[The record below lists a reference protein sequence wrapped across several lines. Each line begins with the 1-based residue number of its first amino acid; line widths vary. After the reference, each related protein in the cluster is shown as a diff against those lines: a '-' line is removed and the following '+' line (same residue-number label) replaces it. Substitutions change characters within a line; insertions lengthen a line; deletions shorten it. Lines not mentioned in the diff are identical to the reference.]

1 MHCIARGRVAR
12 LRHNVKQS
20 IVIKMYDISF
30 IKRFET
36 TVKKHW
42 NDAALNDYKHP
53 VSTYGQLAAQ
63 IEADHLLWKAAG
75 IEKGAKIALNAKS
88 CAGWIKTFM
97 GIMTGG
103 YVGVQLFDGY
113 TPADTMSL
121 VNHSDSVLLY
131 TERRLMDKM
140 DFEQMP
146 NLKGA
151 IDVHTGE
158 LLASRAGFDRIY
170 NNRESI
176 MKDAHPGGFN
186 AQDFKGYEDRPADEL
201 CGLNYTSGSTG
212 NPKGVMLTVRNFS
225 ANVFLIP
232 RHFPYR
238 EGQTYLSVLPF
249 AHIFGM
255 MYDAIEPL
263 CLGMHLTI
271 LGMPPIPAYLKP
283 ALAEVKPN
291 VFFAVP
297 LILVKMLDNTIGEF
311 VSSKSGKQK
320 LADHHNNQDYCKA
333 LRTIFMSAFGDNIEL
348 LVTGGAAMAF
358 DLEDLM
364 AQKLEIPFVTG
375 YGMTEACPTIS
386 IGEKGKYKMKS
397 VGEIVPEGIECR
409 IDSSDPEHIPG
420 EVIIKGDCVFTG
432 YYKNPEATAE
442 VLDKDGWFRTGDM
455 GTIDKDNTVFLA
467 GRCKNMLLSA
477 NGQNIFPEE
486 IEVVLNALPYVAE
499 SIIVDRKGHLTAL
512 IVPNVDQ
519 VAASGMD
526 NDALNAVMAGNITKL
541 NQEIPAYS
549 HVDGFE
555 LKFEPFVKTPKG
567 SIRRFMYK

>member
-1 MHCIARGRVAR
+1 
-12 LRHNVKQS
+12 
-20 IVIKMYDISF
+20 MYDISF
-30 IKRFET
+30 IKKFES
-36 TVKKHW
+36 TVRKHW
-42 NDAALNDYKHP
+42 NDSALTDYKH
-53 VSTYGQLAAQ
+53 STATYGQLAAQ
-63 IEADHLLWKAAG
+63 IEADQLLWKAAG
-75 IEKGAKIALNAKS
+75 INKGDKIALNAKS

-113 TPADTMSL
+113 TPTDTMNL

-131 TERRLMDKM
+131 TEKRLMDKM
-140 DFEQMP
+140 DFNQMP
-146 NLKGA
+146 NIMGA

-158 LLASRAGFDRIY
+158 LLASRGNFAEIY
-170 NNRESI
+170 NSRESI
-176 MKDAHPGGFN
+176 MKEAHPDGLK
-186 AQDFKGYEDRPADEL
+186 ADEFKGYEDRPADEL

-225 ANVFLIP
+225 VNVFLIP

-249 AHIFGM
+249 AHIFGLL
-255 MYDAIEPL
+255 YDAIEPL

-271 LGMPPIPAYLKP
+271 LGMPPVPAYLKP
-283 ALAEVKPN
+283 ALADVKPN

-311 VSSKSGKQK
+311 VTSKSGRQK
-320 LADHHNNQDYCKA
+320 LADAKNNQDYCKA
-333 LRTIFMSAFGDNIEL
+333 LNTIFMSAFGENIEL

-364 AQKLEIPFVTG
+364 AQKLQIPFVTG

-397 VGEIVPEGIECR
+397 VGEIVAEGIECR
-409 IDSSDPEHIPG
+409 IDSEDPEHIPG
-420 EVIIKGDCVFTG
+420 EVIIKGDCVFSG

-442 VLDKDGWFRTGDM
+442 VLDKDGWFHTGDM

-467 GRCKNMLLSA
+467 GRCKNMLLSS

-512 IVPNVDQ
+512 IVPNLDEVG
-519 VAASGMD
+519 ASGMD

-549 HVDGFE
+549 HVDAFE

>member
-1 MHCIARGRVAR
+1 
-12 LRHNVKQS
+12 
-20 IVIKMYDISF
+20 MYDVTF
-30 IKRFET
+30 IKKFES
-36 TVKKHW
+36 TVRKHW
-42 NDAALNDYKHP
+42 NDSALTDYKHP
-53 VSTYGQLAAQ
+53 TATYGQLAAQ
-63 IEADHLLWKAAG
+63 IEADQLLWKAAG
-75 IEKGAKIALNAKS
+75 IQKGAKIALNAKS

-140 DFEQMP
+140 DFNQMP
-146 NLKGA
+146 GIMAA

-158 LLASRAGFDRIY
+158 LLASRGNFAQIY
-170 NNRESI
+170 NSRESI
-176 MKDAHPGGFN
+176 MKEAHPGGFN

-283 ALAEVKPN
+283 ALADVKP
-291 VFFAVP
+291 
-297 LILVKMLDNTIGEF
+297 
-311 VSSKSGKQK
+311 
-320 LADHHNNQDYCKA
+320 
-333 LRTIFMSAFGDNIEL
+333 MSAFGDNIEL

-442 VLDKDGWFRTGDM
+442 VLDKEGWFRTGDM

-512 IVPNVDQ
+512 IVPNVDL

>member
-1 MHCIARGRVAR
+1 
-12 LRHNVKQS
+12 
-20 IVIKMYDISF
+20 MYDISF
-30 IKRFET
+30 IKRFEN

-42 NDAALNDYKHP
+42 NDPALNDYRSS
-53 VSTYGQLAAQ
+53 VWTYGQLAAQ
-63 IEADHLLWKAAG
+63 IEADQLMWKAAG
-75 IEKGAKIALNAKS
+75 INKGDKIALNAKS

-97 GIMTGG
+97 AVMTGG

-113 TPADTMSL
+113 TPTDTMSL

-131 TERRLMDKM
+131 TEKRLMDKM

-146 NLKGA
+146 GLIGA

-158 LLASRAGFDRIY
+158 LLASRGNFAQIY
-170 NNRESI
+170 NSRESI
-176 MKDAHPGGFN
+176 MKDSHPGGFM
-186 AQDFKGYEDRPADEL
+186 ADDFKGYEDRPADEL
-201 CGLNYTSGSTG
+201 CALNYTSGSTG

-225 ANVFLIP
+225 VNVFLIP

-271 LGMPPIPAYLKP
+271 LGLPPVPAYLKP
-283 ALAEVKPN
+283 ALAEVRPN

-311 VSSKSGKQK
+311 ISSKSGKQK
-320 LADHHNNQDYCKA
+320 LADYRNNLDYCIA
-333 LRTIFMSAFGDNIEL
+333 LRTIFLSAFGENIEL

-364 AQKLEIPFVTG
+364 AQKLQIPFVTG
-375 YGMTEACPTIS
+375 YGMTEACPTIA

-397 VGEIVPEGIECR
+397 VGEIVSEGIECR
-409 IDSSDPEHIPG
+409 IDSTDPEHIPG

-486 IEVVLNALPYVAE
+486 IEVVLNTLSYVQE

-512 IVPNVDQ
+512 IVPNLDQ
-519 VAASGMD
+519 VGASGMD
-526 NDALNAVMAGNITKL
+526 NDALNAVMAGNIAKL

-555 LKFEPFVKTPKG
+555 LKFEPFIKTPKG

>member
-1 MHCIARGRVAR
+1 
-12 LRHNVKQS
+12 
-20 IVIKMYDISF
+20 MYDVSF
-30 IKRFET
+30 IKKFEQ
-36 TVKKHW
+36 TVRKHW
-42 NDAALNDYKHP
+42 NDAALTDYKH
-53 VSTYGQLAAQ
+53 STATSGQLAAQ
-63 IEADHLLWKAAG
+63 IEQDQLLWKATG
-75 IEKGAKIALNAKS
+75 IKKGDKIALNAKS

-113 TPADTMSL
+113 TPTDTMNL

-131 TERRLMDKM
+131 TERRLFDKF

-158 LLASRAGFDRIY
+158 LLASRGGFAQIY
-170 NNRESI
+170 NNREII
-176 MKDAHPGGFN
+176 MKDSHPDGFK
-186 AQDFKGYEDRPADEL
+186 ADAFKGYEDRPADEM
-201 CGLNYTSGSTG
+201 CGINYTSGSTG
-212 NPKGVMLTVRNFS
+212 NPKGVMLSVRNFS
-225 ANVFLIP
+225 VNVYLIP

-249 AHIFGM
+249 AHIFGLL
-255 MYDAIEPL
+255 YDAIEPL

-271 LGMPPIPAYLKP
+271 LGMPPVPAYLKP
-283 ALAEVKPN
+283 ALAEVQPN

-311 VSSKSGKQK
+311 VSSKSGRQK
-320 LADHHNNQDYCKA
+320 LADHKNNQDYCKA

-364 AQKLEIPFVTG
+364 AQKLQIPFVTG

-397 VGEIVPEGIECR
+397 VGEIVAEGIECR
-409 IDSSDPEHIPG
+409 IDSDDPEHIPG

-432 YYKNPEATAE
+432 YYKNPEATGE
-442 VLDKDGWFRTGDM
+442 VLDKEGWFHTGDM
-455 GTIDKDNTVFLA
+455 GTIDKDTTVFLV

-512 IVPNVDQ
+512 IVPNLDEVG
-519 VAASGMD
+519 ASGMD

-555 LKFEPFVKTPKG
+555 LKYEPFIKTPKG

>member
-1 MHCIARGRVAR
+1 
-12 LRHNVKQS
+12 
-20 IVIKMYDISF
+20 MYDITF
-30 IKRFET
+30 IKKFEN
-36 TVKKHW
+36 TVRKHW
-42 NDAALNDYKHP
+42 NDAALNDYKHAP
-53 VSTYGQLAAQ
+53 ATYGQLAAQ
-63 IEADHLLWKAAG
+63 IEADQLMWKAAG
-75 IEKGAKIALNAKS
+75 IGKGDKIALNAKS
-88 CAGWIKTFM
+88 CAGWARTFM
-97 GIMTGG
+97 AIMTGG

-113 TPADTMSL
+113 TPNDTMSL

-131 TERRLMDKM
+131 TEKRLMDKM
-140 DFEQMP
+140 DFNQMP

-158 LLASRAGFDRIY
+158 LLASRGDFAEIY

-176 MKDAHPGGFN
+176 MKEAHPGGFN

-225 ANVFLIP
+225 VNVYLIP

-249 AHIFGM
+249 AHIFGLL
-255 MYDAIEPL
+255 YDAVEPL
-263 CLGMHLTI
+263 CIGMHLTI

-283 ALAEVKPN
+283 ALNEVKPN

-311 VSSKSGKQK
+311 ISSKSGKQK
-320 LADHHNNQDYCKA
+320 LADYKNNLDYCIA
-333 LRTIFMSAFGDNIEL
+333 LRTIFMSAFGENIEL

-364 AQKLEIPFVTG
+364 AQKLQIPFVTG
-375 YGMTEACPTIS
+375 YGMTEACPTIA

-397 VGEIVPEGIECR
+397 VGEIVAEGIECR

-420 EVIIKGDCVFTG
+420 ELIIKGDCVFTG

-442 VLDKDGWFRTGDM
+442 VMDKDGWFHTGDM
-455 GTIDKDNTVFLA
+455 GTIDKDTTVFLV

-486 IEVVLNALPYVAE
+486 IEVVLNTLSYVQE

-512 IVPNVDQ
+512 IVPNLDQ
-519 VAASGMD
+519 VGASGMD
-526 NDALNAVMAGNITKL
+526 NDALNAVMAGNIAKL

>member
-1 MHCIARGRVAR
+1 
-12 LRHNVKQS
+12 
-20 IVIKMYDISF
+20 MYDVTF
-30 IKRFET
+30 IKKFES
-36 TVKKHW
+36 TVRKHW

-63 IEADHLLWKAAG
+63 IEADQLLWEAAG
-75 IEKGAKIALNAKS
+75 ISKGSKIALNAKS

-158 LLASRAGFDRIY
+158 LLASRGGFDQIY
-170 NNRESI
+170 NNHESI
-176 MKDAHPGGFN
+176 MKDAHPGGFS

-297 LILVKMLDNTIGEF
+297 LLLVKMLDNTIGEF

-320 LADHHNNQDYCKA
+320 LADHRNNQDYCKA

>member
-1 MHCIARGRVAR
+1 
-12 LRHNVKQS
+12 
-20 IVIKMYDISF
+20 MYDVTF
-30 IKRFET
+30 IKKFES
-36 TVKKHW
+36 TVRKHW
-42 NDAALNDYKHP
+42 NDAALNDYKNP
-53 VSTYGQLAAQ
+53 VATYGQLAAQ
-63 IEADHLLWKAAG
+63 IEQDQLLWKAAG
-75 IEKGAKIALNAKS
+75 INKGDKIALNAKS

-97 GIMTGG
+97 AIMTGG

-113 TPADTMSL
+113 TPTDTMNL
-121 VNHSDSVLLY
+121 VNHSDSLLLY
-131 TERRLMDKM
+131 TERRLFDKF

-146 NLKGA
+146 NLIGA

-158 LLASRAGFDRIY
+158 LLASRGNFAQIY
-170 NNRESI
+170 MNREQI
-176 MKDAHPGGFN
+176 MHDAHPAGFQAN
-186 AQDFKGYEDRPADEL
+186 DYKGYQDRPADEM
-201 CGLNYTSGSTG
+201 CGINYTSGSTG
-212 NPKGVMLTVRNFS
+212 NPKGVMLSVRNFS
-225 ANVFLIP
+225 VNVFLIP

-249 AHIFGM
+249 AHIFGLL
-255 MYDAIEPL
+255 YDAIEPL

-271 LGMPPIPAYLKP
+271 LGMPPVPAYLKP

-311 VSSKSGKQK
+311 ISSKSGRQK
-320 LADHHNNQDYCKA
+320 LADHRNNQDYCKA
-333 LRTIFMSAFGDNIEL
+333 LRTIFLSAFGDNIEL

-358 DLEDLM
+358 DLEELM
-364 AQKLEIPFVTG
+364 AQKLQIPFVTG
-375 YGMTEACPTIS
+375 YGMTEACPTIA

-397 VGEIVPEGIECR
+397 VGEIIAEGIECR
-409 IDSSDPEHIPG
+409 IDSDDPEHIPG
-420 EVIIKGDCVFTG
+420 EVIIKGDCVFSG

-442 VLDKDGWFRTGDM
+442 VIDKNGWFHTGDM
-455 GTIDKDNTVFLA
+455 GTKDKDNTVFLA

-512 IVPNVDQ
+512 VVPNLDEVG
-519 VAASGMD
+519 ASGMD

-541 NQEIPAYS
+541 NQDIPSYS

-555 LKFEPFVKTPKG
+555 LKFEPFIKTPKG

>member
-1 MHCIARGRVAR
+1 
-12 LRHNVKQS
+12 
-20 IVIKMYDISF
+20 MYDITF
-30 IKRFET
+30 IKRFEN

-42 NDAALNDYKHP
+42 NDGALDDFHQ
-53 VSTYGQLAAQ
+53 SSWTYGELAAK
-63 IEADHLLWKAAG
+63 IEQDQLMWKAAG
-75 IEKGAKIALNAKS
+75 IEKGSKIAINAKS
-88 CAGWIKTFM
+88 SAGWIKTFM

-113 TPADTMSL
+113 TPTDTMSL

-131 TERRLMDKM
+131 TEKRLIEKM

-146 NLKGA
+146 NLIGA
-151 IDVHTGE
+151 IDVRTGE
-158 LLASRAGFDRIY
+158 LLASRGNFADIY
-170 NNRESI
+170 NSREKL
-176 MKDAHPGGFN
+176 MQQAHPNGF
-186 AQDFKGYEDRPADEL
+186 QMEDFGYEDRDDDEM
-201 CGLNYTSGSTG
+201 CAINYTSGSTG

-225 ANVFLIP
+225 VNVFLIP

-255 MYDAIEPL
+255 MYDAVEPL
-263 CLGMHLTI
+263 CLGMHLHV
-271 LGMPPIPAYLKP
+271 LGLPPVPAYLKP

-311 VSSKSGKQK
+311 VNSKSGRQK
-320 LADHHNNQDYCKA
+320 LADYRNNQDFCKA
-333 LRTIFMSAFGDNIEL
+333 LNTIFMSAFGENIEL

-364 AQKLEIPFVTG
+364 AQKLQIPFVTG

-397 VGEIVPEGIECR
+397 VGEIVTEGIECR
-409 IDSSDPEHIPG
+409 IDSSDSEHIPG

-442 VLDKDGWFRTGDM
+442 VLDSEGWFRTGDM
-455 GTIDKDNTVFLA
+455 GTKDKDNTLFLS
-467 GRCKNMLLSA
+467 GRCKNMLLSS

-486 IEVVLNALPYVAE
+486 IEVVLNAMPYVQE

-512 IVPNVDQ
+512 IVPNLDEVS
-519 VAASGMD
+519 ANGMD
-526 NDALNAVMAGNITKL
+526 NNALEAVMAGTITKL

-549 HVDGFE
+549 HVDAFE
-555 LKFEPFVKTPKG
+555 LRFEPFVKTPKG

>member
-1 MHCIARGRVAR
+1 MLTID
-12 LRHNVKQS
+12 N
-20 IVIKMYDISF
+20 F
-30 IKRFET
+30 IKLFENAT
-36 TVKKHW
+36 RECWDRPALSDFRKSTITYRALAERVYTLDLIWKK
-42 NDAALNDYKHP
+42 
-53 VSTYGQLAAQ
+53 
-63 IEADHLLWKAAG
+63 AG
-75 IEKGAKIALNAKS
+75 LKPGDKIAINTKS
-88 CAGWIKTFM
+88 CALGASVFM
-97 GIMTGG
+97 AAVSKG
-103 YVGVQLFDGY
+103 YVAVHLYNAF
-113 TPADTMSL
+113 TPADTQRL
-121 VNHSDSVLLY
+121 VNHSDSKILY
-131 TERRLMDKM
+131 TEKRAFDEMNFD
-140 DFEQMP
+140 EMP
-146 NLKGA
+146 QVLCV
-151 IDVHTGE
+151 IDAGTGKV
-158 LLASRAGFDRIY
+158 LASRNGVADIYAQADALLSSQFPAG
-170 NNRESI
+170 
-176 MKDAHPGGFN
+176 M
-186 AQDFKGYEDRPADEL
+186 QPADFQVCNPDIDDVCAIL
-201 CGLNYTSGSTG
+201 YTSGSTG

-225 ANVFLIP
+225 ANVYLIP

-283 ALAEVKPN
+283 ALADVKPN

-333 LRTIFMSAFGDNIEL
+333 LRTIFMSGFGENIEL

-358 DLEDLM
+358 ELEDLM

-386 IGEKGKYKMKS
+386 IGHKGSYKMKS

-409 IDSSDPEHIPG
+409 IDSDDPEHIPG

-442 VLDKDGWFRTGDM
+442 VIDADGWFHTGDM
-455 GTIDKDNTVFLA
+455 GTMDKDHTVFLA

>member
-1 MHCIARGRVAR
+1 
-12 LRHNVKQS
+12 
-20 IVIKMYDISF
+20 MYDISF
-30 IKRFET
+30 IKKFEG
-36 TVKKHW
+36 TVRKHW
-42 NDAALNDYKHP
+42 NDAALNDYRSS
-53 VSTYGQLAAQ
+53 VATYGQLAAQ
-63 IEADHLLWKAAG
+63 IEQDQLLWKAAG
-75 IEKGAKIALNAKS
+75 INKGDKIALNAKS
-88 CAGWIKTFM
+88 CAGWAKTFM
-97 GIMTGG
+97 AIMTGG

-113 TPADTMSL
+113 TPNDTMSL

-131 TERRLMDKM
+131 TEKRLMDKM

-146 NLKGA
+146 GLIGA

-158 LLASRAGFDRIY
+158 LLASRGNFADIY
-170 NNRESI
+170 MRREAL
-176 MKDAHPGGFN
+176 MAEAHPTGFKLE
-186 AQDFKGYEDRPADEL
+186 DFGYEDRPADEL

-225 ANVFLIP
+225 VNVYLIP

-249 AHIFGM
+249 AHIFGLL
-255 MYDAIEPL
+255 YDAIEPL

-283 ALAEVKPN
+283 ALNEVKPN

-311 VSSKSGKQK
+311 VTSKSGRQK
-320 LADHHNNQDYCKA
+320 LADAKNNQDYCKA
-333 LRTIFMSAFGDNIEL
+333 LNTIFMSAFGDNIEL

-364 AQKLEIPFVTG
+364 AQKLRIPFVTG
-375 YGMTEACPTIS
+375 YGMTEACPTIA

-397 VGEIVPEGIECR
+397 VGEIVAEGIECR
-409 IDSSDPEHIPG
+409 IDSEDPEHIPG

-442 VLDKDGWFRTGDM
+442 VLGADGWFHTGDM
-455 GTIDKDNTVFLA
+455 GTIDKDTTLFLV
-467 GRCKNMLLSA
+467 GRCKNMLLSS

>member
-1 MHCIARGRVAR
+1 
-12 LRHNVKQS
+12 
-20 IVIKMYDISF
+20 MYDVTF
-30 IKRFET
+30 IKRFENI
-36 TVKKHW
+36 VRKHW
-42 NDAALNDYKHP
+42 NDAALDDYKH
-53 VSTYGQLAAQ
+53 STATYGQLAAQ
-63 IEADHLLWKAAG
+63 IEQDQLLWKAAG
-75 IEKGAKIALNAKS
+75 INKGDKIALNAKS

-97 GIMTGG
+97 AIMTGG

-113 TPADTMSL
+113 TPTDTMSL

-131 TERRLMDKM
+131 TERRLFDKF

-146 NLKGA
+146 NLIGA

-158 LLASRAGFDRIY
+158 LLASRGNFAQIYMNREQIMHDAYPAGFQANDYI
-170 NNRESI
+170 
-176 MKDAHPGGFN
+176 
-186 AQDFKGYEDRPADEL
+186 GYQDRPADEM
-201 CGLNYTSGSTG
+201 CGINYTSGSTG
-212 NPKGVMLTVRNFS
+212 NPKGVMLSVRNFS
-225 ANVFLIP
+225 VNVFLIP

-249 AHIFGM
+249 AHIFGLL
-255 MYDAIEPL
+255 YDAIEPL

-271 LGMPPIPAYLKP
+271 LGMPPVPAYLKP

-311 VSSKSGKQK
+311 VSSKSGRQK
-320 LADHHNNQDYCKA
+320 LADHKNNQDYCKA

-364 AQKLEIPFVTG
+364 AQKLQIPFVTG
-375 YGMTEACPTIS
+375 YGMTEACPTIA

-397 VGEIVPEGIECR
+397 VGEIVAEGIECR
-409 IDSSDPEHIPG
+409 IDSDDPEHIPG

-432 YYKNPEATAE
+432 YYKNQEATDE
-442 VLDKDGWFRTGDM
+442 VLGKDGWFHTGDM
-455 GTIDKDNTVFLA
+455 GTIDKDTTLFLV
-467 GRCKNMLLSA
+467 GRCKNMLLSS

-512 IVPNVDQ
+512 IVPNLDEVG
-519 VAASGMD
+519 ASGMD

-555 LKFEPFVKTPKG
+555 LKYEPFIKTPKG

>member
-1 MHCIARGRVAR
+1 
-12 LRHNVKQS
+12 
-20 IVIKMYDISF
+20 MYDVTF
-30 IKRFET
+30 IKKFES
-36 TVKKHW
+36 TVRKHW

-53 VSTYGQLAAQ
+53 VSTYDQLAAQ
-63 IEADHLLWKAAG
+63 IEADQLLWKAAG
-75 IEKGAKIALNAKS
+75 ISKGSKIALNAKS

-158 LLASRAGFDRIY
+158 LLASRGDFDRIY

-176 MKDAHPGGFN
+176 MKDAHPGGFS

-225 ANVFLIP
+225 ANVYLIP

-283 ALAEVKPN
+283 ALADVKPN

-311 VSSKSGKQK
+311 VTSKSGKQK
-320 LADHHNNQDYCKA
+320 LADNRNNQDYCKA
-333 LRTIFMSAFGDNIEL
+333 LRTIFMSAFGDNIDL

-386 IGEKGKYKMKS
+386 IGHKGKYKMKS
-397 VGEIVPEGIECR
+397 VGEIVSEGIECR

-455 GTIDKDNTVFLA
+455 GTIDNDNTVFLA

-486 IEVVLNALPYVAE
+486 IEVVLNALSYVQE

-512 IVPNVDQ
+512 IVPNLAQ
-519 VAASGMD
+519 VGASGMD
-526 NDALNAVMAGNITKL
+526 NDALNAVMAGNIAKL

>member
-1 MHCIARGRVAR
+1 
-12 LRHNVKQS
+12 
-20 IVIKMYDISF
+20 MYDVTF
-30 IKRFET
+30 IKKFES
-36 TVKKHW
+36 TVRKHW
-42 NDAALNDYKHP
+42 NDAALDDFHH
-53 VSTYGQLAAQ
+53 SSATYGQLAAQ
-63 IEADHLLWKAAG
+63 IEQDQLLWQAAG

-113 TPADTMSL
+113 TPTDTMSL

-140 DFEQMP
+140 DFDQMP
-146 NLKGA
+146 ALLAA

-158 LLASRAGFDRIY
+158 LLASRGTFAAVY
-170 NNRESI
+170 NKREEI
-176 MKDAHPGGFN
+176 MKDAHPAGFGIN
-186 AQDFKGYEDRPADEL
+186 DFKGYADRDADEM
-201 CGLNYTSGSTG
+201 CGINYTSGSTG

-225 ANVFLIP
+225 VNVFLIP

-263 CLGMHLTI
+263 CLGMHLYI
-271 LGMPPIPAYLKP
+271 LGLPPVPSYLKP

-297 LILVKMLDNTIGEF
+297 LILVKMLENTIGEF

-320 LADHHNNQDYCKA
+320 LSDYKNNQDYCNA
-333 LRTIFMSAFGDNIEL
+333 LRTIFMSAFGPNIEL
-348 LVTGGAAMAF
+348 LVTGGAAM
-358 DLEDLM
+358 
-364 AQKLEIPFVTG
+364 
-375 YGMTEACPTIS
+375 MTEACPTIS

-397 VGEIVPEGIECR
+397 VGEIVHEGIECR
-409 IDSSDPEHIPG
+409 IDSDDPEHIPG

-442 VLDKDGWFRTGDM
+442 VIDKDGWFHTGDM
-455 GTIDKDNTVFLA
+455 GTMDKDNTVFLA

-486 IEVVLNALPYVAE
+486 IEVVLNALPYVQE

-512 IVPNVDQ
+512 VVPNLDQ
-519 VAASGMD
+519 VGASGMD
-526 NDALNAVMAGNITKL
+526 NDALNAIMAGNITKL
-541 NQEIPAYS
+541 NQDIPAYS

>member
-1 MHCIARGRVAR
+1 
-12 LRHNVKQS
+12 
-20 IVIKMYDISF
+20 MYDVTF
-30 IKRFET
+30 IKKFES
-36 TVKKHW
+36 TVRKHW
-42 NDAALNDYKHP
+42 NDAALTDYKHATA
-53 VSTYGQLAAQ
+53 TYGQLAAQ
-63 IEADHLLWKAAG
+63 IEQDQLMWQAAG
-75 IEKGAKIALNAKS
+75 IKKGDKIALNAKS

-113 TPADTMSL
+113 TPTDTMSL

-140 DFEQMP
+140 DFDQMP
-146 NLKGA
+146 ALLAA

-158 LLASRAGFDRIY
+158 LLASRGTFAAVY
-170 NNRESI
+170 NKLEQL
-176 MKDAHPGGFN
+176 MADAHPNGLSLE
-186 AQDFKGYEDRPADEL
+186 DFKGYADRDADEM
-201 CGLNYTSGSTG
+201 CGINYTSGSTG

-225 ANVFLIP
+225 VNVFLIP

-249 AHIFGM
+249 AHIFGLL
-255 MYDAIEPL
+255 YDAIEPL

-271 LGMPPIPAYLKP
+271 LGMPPVPAYLKP

-297 LILVKMLDNTIGEF
+297 LILVKMLENTIGEF

-320 LADHHNNQDYCKA
+320 LGDYKNNQDYCNA
-333 LRTIFMSAFGDNIEL
+333 LRTIFMSAFGQNIEL

-364 AQKLEIPFVTG
+364 AQKLQIPFVTG

-397 VGEIVPEGIECR
+397 VGEIVSEGIECR
-409 IDSSDPEHIPG
+409 IDSDDPEHIPG

-442 VLDKDGWFRTGDM
+442 VIDKDGWFHTGDM
-455 GTIDKDNTVFLA
+455 GTKDQDNTVFLA

-486 IEVVLNALPYVAE
+486 IEVVLNALPYVQE

-512 IVPNVDQ
+512 VVPNLDQ
-519 VAASGMD
+519 VGASGMD
-526 NDALNAVMAGNITKL
+526 NDALNAIMAGNITKL
-541 NQEIPAYS
+541 NQDIPAYS

>member
-1 MHCIARGRVAR
+1 
-12 LRHNVKQS
+12 
-20 IVIKMYDISF
+20 MYDVTF
-30 IKRFET
+30 IKKFES
-36 TVKKHW
+36 TVRKHW
-42 NDAALNDYKHP
+42 NDSALTDYKHP
-53 VSTYGQLAAQ
+53 TATYGQLAAQ
-63 IEADHLLWKAAG
+63 IEADQLLWKAAG
-75 IEKGAKIALNAKS
+75 ISKGSKIALNAKS

-158 LLASRAGFDRIY
+158 LLASRGDFDRIY

-225 ANVFLIP
+225 ANVYLIP

-283 ALAEVKPN
+283 ALADVKPN

-320 LADHHNNQDYCKA
+320 LADHRNNQDYCKA
-333 LRTIFMSAFGDNIEL
+333 LRTIFMSAIGDNIEL

-442 VLDKDGWFRTGDM
+442 VLDKEGWFRTGDM

-526 NDALNAVMAGNITKL
+526 NDVLNAVMAGHVTKL

-555 LKFEPFVKTPKG
+555 LKFEPFGEDSQRKHPPFHVQVKSKQ
-567 SIRRFMYK
+567 

>member
-1 MHCIARGRVAR
+1 
-12 LRHNVKQS
+12 
-20 IVIKMYDISF
+20 MYDISF
-30 IKRFET
+30 IKRFES

-42 NDAALNDYKHP
+42 NDPALNDYRSS
-53 VSTYGQLAAQ
+53 VWTYGQLAAQ
-63 IEADHLLWKAAG
+63 IEQDHLFWKAAG
-75 IEKGAKIALNAKS
+75 LGKGDKIALNAKS
-88 CAGWIKTFM
+88 CAGWAKTFM
-97 GIMTGG
+97 AIMTGG

-113 TPADTMSL
+113 TPSDTMSL

-131 TERRLMDKM
+131 TEKRLMDKM

-158 LLASRAGFDRIY
+158 ILASRGNFADLYMR
-170 NNRESI
+170 RDEL
-176 MKDAHPGGFN
+176 MKQAHPEGFGIEG
-186 AQDFKGYEDRPADEL
+186 FGYEDRPADEL

-225 ANVFLIP
+225 VNVYLIP

-249 AHIFGM
+249 AHIFGLL
-255 MYDAIEPL
+255 YDAVEPL
-263 CLGMHLTI
+263 CLGMHLTV

-283 ALAEVKPN
+283 ALNEVKPN

-311 VSSKSGKQK
+311 VTSKSGKQK
-320 LADHHNNQDYCKA
+320 LADAKNNQDYCRA
-333 LRTIFMSAFGDNIEL
+333 LNTIFMSAFGDNIEL

-364 AQKLEIPFVTG
+364 AQKLRIPFVTG

-397 VGEIVPEGIECR
+397 VGEIVSEGIECR
-409 IDSSDPEHIPG
+409 IDSDDPERIPG

-455 GTIDKDNTVFLA
+455 GVKDKDNTLFLS
-467 GRCKNMLLSA
+467 GRCKNMLLSS

-519 VAASGMD
+519 VTQSGMD
-526 NDALNAVMAGNITKL
+526 NDALNGVMAGNITKL
-541 NQEIPAYS
+541 NEQIPAYS

-555 LKFEPFVKTPKG
+555 LRFEPFIKTPKG

>member
-1 MHCIARGRVAR
+1 
-12 LRHNVKQS
+12 
-20 IVIKMYDISF
+20 MYDVTF
-30 IKRFET
+30 IKKFES
-36 TVKKHW
+36 TVRKHW
-42 NDAALNDYKHP
+42 NDSALTDYKHP
-53 VSTYGQLAAQ
+53 TATYGQLAAQ
-63 IEADHLLWKAAG
+63 IEADQLLWKAAG
-75 IEKGAKIALNAKS
+75 IQKGAKIALNAKS

-113 TPADTMSL
+113 TPTDTMSL

-146 NLKGA
+146 GLKGA

-158 LLASRAGFDRIY
+158 LLASRGDFAQKY

-397 VGEIVPEGIECR
+397 VGEIVSEGIECR

-486 IEVVLNALPYVAE
+486 IEVVLNTLSYVQE

-512 IVPNVDQ
+512 IVPNLDQ
-519 VAASGMD
+519 VGASGMD
-526 NDALNAVMAGNITKL
+526 NDALNAVMAGNIAKL

>member
-1 MHCIARGRVAR
+1 
-12 LRHNVKQS
+12 
-20 IVIKMYDISF
+20 MYDISF
-30 IKRFET
+30 IKKFEG
-36 TVKKHW
+36 TVRKHW
-42 NDAALNDYKHP
+42 NDAALNDYRSS
-53 VSTYGQLAAQ
+53 VATYGQLAAQ
-63 IEADHLLWKAAG
+63 IEQDQLLWRAAG
-75 IEKGAKIALNAKS
+75 IKKGDKIALNAKS

-113 TPADTMSL
+113 TPTDTMSL

-131 TERRLMDKM
+131 TEKRLMDKM
-140 DFEQMP
+140 DFNQMP
-146 NLKGA
+146 GIMAA

-158 LLASRAGFDRIY
+158 LLASRGNFADIYMRREALMNEAHPAGFRLEDFGYDDR
-170 NNRESI
+170 
-176 MKDAHPGGFN
+176 D
-186 AQDFKGYEDRPADEL
+186 ADEV

-212 NPKGVMLTVRNFS
+212 NAKGVMLTVRNFS
-225 ANVFLIP
+225 VNVYLIP

-283 ALAEVKPN
+283 ALNEVKPN

-320 LADHHNNQDYCKA
+320 LADHRNNQDYCKA
-333 LRTIFMSAFGDNIEL
+333 LRTIFMSGFGDNIEL

-364 AQKLEIPFVTG
+364 AQKLQIPFVTG

-397 VGEIVPEGIECR
+397 VGEIVSEGIECR
-409 IDSSDPEHIPG
+409 IDSDDPEHIPG

-432 YYKNPEATAE
+432 YYKNPEATAD
-442 VLDKDGWFRTGDM
+442 VIDKDGWFHTGDM

-512 IVPNVDQ
+512 IVPNVDE

-555 LKFEPFVKTPKG
+555 LKFEPFIKTPKG

>member
-1 MHCIARGRVAR
+1 
-12 LRHNVKQS
+12 
-20 IVIKMYDISF
+20 MYDVTF
-30 IKRFET
+30 IKKFES
-36 TVKKHW
+36 TVRKHW
-42 NDAALNDYKHP
+42 NNAALNDYKNP
-53 VSTYGQLAAQ
+53 VATYGQLAAQ
-63 IEADHLLWKAAG
+63 IEQDQLLWKAAG
-75 IEKGAKIALNAKS
+75 INKGDKIALNAKS

-97 GIMTGG
+97 AIMTGG

-113 TPADTMSL
+113 TPTDTMSL

-131 TERRLMDKM
+131 TERRLFDKF

-146 NLKGA
+146 NLIGA

-158 LLASRAGFDRIY
+158 LLASRGNFAQIY
-170 NNRESI
+170 MNREQI
-176 MKDAHPGGFN
+176 MHDAHPAGFQAN
-186 AQDFKGYEDRPADEL
+186 DYKGYQDRPADEM
-201 CGLNYTSGSTG
+201 CGINYTSGSTG
-212 NPKGVMLTVRNFS
+212 NPKGVMLSVRNFS
-225 ANVFLIP
+225 VNVFLIP

-249 AHIFGM
+249 AHIFGLL
-255 MYDAIEPL
+255 YDAIEPL

-271 LGMPPIPAYLKP
+271 LGMPPVPAYLKP

-311 VSSKSGKQK
+311 ISSKSGRQK
-320 LADHHNNQDYCKA
+320 LADHRNNQDYCKA
-333 LRTIFMSAFGDNIEL
+333 LRTIFLSAFGDNIEL

-358 DLEDLM
+358 DLEELM
-364 AQKLEIPFVTG
+364 AQKLQIPFVTG
-375 YGMTEACPTIS
+375 YGMTEACPTIA

-397 VGEIVPEGIECR
+397 VGEIVAEGIECR
-409 IDSSDPEHIPG
+409 IDSDDPEHIPG
-420 EVIIKGDCVFTG
+420 EVIIKGDCVFSG

-442 VLDKDGWFRTGDM
+442 VIDKDGWFHTGDM
-455 GTIDKDNTVFLA
+455 GTKDKDNTVFLA

-512 IVPNVDQ
+512 VVPNLDEVG
-519 VAASGMD
+519 ASGMD

-541 NQEIPAYS
+541 NQDIPSYS

-555 LKFEPFVKTPKG
+555 LKFEPFIKTPKG

>member
-1 MHCIARGRVAR
+1 
-12 LRHNVKQS
+12 
-20 IVIKMYDISF
+20 
-30 IKRFET
+30 
-36 TVKKHW
+36 
-42 NDAALNDYKHP
+42 
-53 VSTYGQLAAQ
+53 
-63 IEADHLLWKAAG
+63 
-75 IEKGAKIALNAKS
+75 
-88 CAGWIKTFM
+88 
-97 GIMTGG
+97 
-103 YVGVQLFDGY
+103 
-113 TPADTMSL
+113 
-121 VNHSDSVLLY
+121 
-131 TERRLMDKM
+131 
-140 DFEQMP
+140 
-146 NLKGA
+146 
-151 IDVHTGE
+151 
-158 LLASRAGFDRIY
+158 
-170 NNRESI
+170 
-176 MKDAHPGGFN
+176 
-186 AQDFKGYEDRPADEL
+186 
-201 CGLNYTSGSTG
+201 
-212 NPKGVMLTVRNFS
+212 MLTVRNFS
-225 ANVFLIP
+225 VNVYLIP

-249 AHIFGM
+249 AHIFGLL
-255 MYDAIEPL
+255 YDAVEPL
-263 CLGMHLTI
+263 CIGMHLTV

-283 ALAEVKPN
+283 ALNEVKPN

-320 LADHHNNQDYCKA
+320 LADYKNNLDYCIA
-333 LRTIFMSAFGDNIEL
+333 LRTIFMSAFGENIEL

-364 AQKLEIPFVTG
+364 AQKLQIPFVTG

-397 VGEIVPEGIECR
+397 VGEIVSEGIECR
-409 IDSSDPEHIPG
+409 IESSDPEHIPG
-420 EVIIKGDCVFTG
+420 ELIIRGDCVFTG

-455 GTIDKDNTVFLA
+455 GTIDKDTTVFLA

-486 IEVVLNALPYVAE
+486 IEVVLNTLSYVQE

-512 IVPNVDQ
+512 IVPNLDQ
-519 VAASGMD
+519 VGASGMD
-526 NDALNAVMAGNITKL
+526 NDALNAVMAGNIAKL

>member
-1 MHCIARGRVAR
+1 
-12 LRHNVKQS
+12 
-20 IVIKMYDISF
+20 MYDISF

-36 TVKKHW
+36 TVRKHW
-42 NDAALNDYKHP
+42 NDAALDDFHH
-53 VSTYGQLAAQ
+53 SSATYGQLAAQ
-63 IEADHLLWKAAG
+63 IEADQLLWKAAG

-97 GIMTGG
+97 GVMTGG

-113 TPADTMSL
+113 TPTDTMSL

-131 TERRLMDKM
+131 TEKRLMDKM
-140 DFEQMP
+140 DFDQMP
-146 NLKGA
+146 NLIGA

-158 LLASRAGFDRIY
+158 LLASRGTFAAVY
-170 NNRESI
+170 NKREQI
-176 MKDAHPGGFN
+176 MQDAHPAGFKIE
-186 AQDFKGYEDRPADEL
+186 DFGYD
-201 CGLNYTSGSTG
+201 
-212 NPKGVMLTVRNFS
+212 VTVRNFS
-225 ANVFLIP
+225 VNVYLIP

-238 EGQTYLSVLPF
+238 EGETYLSVLPF

-255 MYDAIEPL
+255 MYDAVEPL
-263 CLGMHLTI
+263 CLGMHLHV
-271 LGMPPIPAYLKP
+271 LGLPPVPSYLKP

-297 LILVKMLDNTIGEF
+297 LILVKMLENTIGEF
-311 VSSKSGKQK
+311 VSSKSGRQK
-320 LADHHNNQDYCKA
+320 LADHKNNQDYCKA
-333 LRTIFMSAFGDNIEL
+333 LRTIFMSGFGENIEL

-358 DLEDLM
+358 ELEDLM
-364 AQKLEIPFVTG
+364 AQKLEIPFV
-375 YGMTEACPTIS
+375 
-386 IGEKGKYKMKS
+386 KGKYKMKS

-409 IDSSDPEHIPG
+409 IDSDDPEHIPG

-442 VLDKDGWFRTGDM
+442 VIDADGWFHTGDM
-455 GTIDKDNTVFLA
+455 GTMDKDYTVFLA

-486 IEVVLNALPYVAE
+486 IEVVLNALPYVQE

-512 IVPNVDQ
+512 IVPNVDE

>member
-1 MHCIARGRVAR
+1 
-12 LRHNVKQS
+12 
-20 IVIKMYDISF
+20 MYDISF
-30 IKRFET
+30 IKRFEN

-42 NDAALNDYKHP
+42 NDPALNDYRSS
-53 VSTYGQLAAQ
+53 VWTYGQLAAQ
-63 IEADHLLWKAAG
+63 IEQDHLFWKAAG
-75 IEKGAKIALNAKS
+75 LGKGDKIALNAKS
-88 CAGWIKTFM
+88 CAGWAKTFM
-97 GIMTGG
+97 AIMTGG

-113 TPADTMSL
+113 TPSDTMSL

-131 TERRLMDKM
+131 TEKRLMDKM

-158 LLASRAGFDRIY
+158 ILASRGNFADLYMR
-170 NNRESI
+170 RDEL
-176 MKDAHPGGFN
+176 MKQAHPEGFGIEG
-186 AQDFKGYEDRPADEL
+186 FGYEDRPADEL

-225 ANVFLIP
+225 VNVYLIP

-249 AHIFGM
+249 AHIFGLL
-255 MYDAIEPL
+255 YDAVEPL
-263 CLGMHLTI
+263 CLGMHLTV

-283 ALAEVKPN
+283 ALNEVKPN

-311 VSSKSGKQK
+311 VTSKSGKQK
-320 LADHHNNQDYCKA
+320 LADAKNNQDYCRA
-333 LRTIFMSAFGDNIEL
+333 LNTIFMSAFGDNIEL

-364 AQKLEIPFVTG
+364 AQKLRIPFVTG

-397 VGEIVPEGIECR
+397 VGEIVQEGIECR
-409 IDSSDPEHIPG
+409 IDSDDPERIPG

-455 GTIDKDNTVFLA
+455 GVKDKDNTLFLS
-467 GRCKNMLLSA
+467 GRCKNMLLSS

-519 VAASGMD
+519 VTQSGMD
-526 NDALNAVMAGNITKL
+526 NDALNGVMAGNITKL
-541 NQEIPAYS
+541 NEQIPAYS

-555 LKFEPFVKTPKG
+555 LRFEPFIKTPKG

>member
-1 MHCIARGRVAR
+1 
-12 LRHNVKQS
+12 
-20 IVIKMYDISF
+20 MYDVTF
-30 IKRFET
+30 IKKFES
-36 TVKKHW
+36 TVRKHW
-42 NDAALNDYKHP
+42 NDAALNDYKHTP
-53 VSTYGQLAAQ
+53 ATYGQLAAQ
-63 IEADHLLWKAAG
+63 IEADQLLWKAAG
-75 IEKGAKIALNAKS
+75 IKKGDKIALNAKS

-97 GIMTGG
+97 AIMTGG

-113 TPADTMSL
+113 TPTDTMSL

-131 TERRLMDKM
+131 TEKRLMDKM

-146 NLKGA
+146 GLIGA

-158 LLASRAGFDRIY
+158 LLASRGNFAQIY
-170 NNRESI
+170 NTRESI
-176 MKDAHPGGFN
+176 MKDSHPGGFM
-186 AQDFKGYEDRPADEL
+186 ADAFKGYEDRPADEL
-201 CGLNYTSGSTG
+201 CALNYTSGSTG

-225 ANVFLIP
+225 VNVFLIP

-271 LGMPPIPAYLKP
+271 LGLPPVPAYLKP

-311 VSSKSGKQK
+311 ISSKSGKQK
-320 LADHHNNQDYCKA
+320 LADYKNNQDYCTA
-333 LRTIFMSAFGDNIEL
+333 LRTIFMSAFGENIEL

-364 AQKLEIPFVTG
+364 AQKLQIPFVTG
-375 YGMTEACPTIS
+375 YGMTEACPTIA

-397 VGEIVPEGIECR
+397 VGEIVAEGIECR

-455 GTIDKDNTVFLA
+455 GTIDKDTTVFLA

-486 IEVVLNALPYVAE
+486 IEVVLNALSYVQE

-512 IVPNVDQ
+512 IVPNLDLVG
-519 VAASGMD
+519 ASGMD
-526 NDALNAVMAGNITKL
+526 NDALTAVMAGNIAKL

>member
-1 MHCIARGRVAR
+1 
-12 LRHNVKQS
+12 
-20 IVIKMYDISF
+20 MYDVTF
-30 IKRFET
+30 IKKFES
-36 TVKKHW
+36 TVRKHW

-63 IEADHLLWKAAG
+63 IEADHLMWKAAG
-75 IEKGAKIALNAKS
+75 INKADKIALNAKS
-88 CAGWIKTFM
+88 CAGWAKTFM
-97 GIMTGG
+97 AIMTGG

-113 TPADTMSL
+113 TPSDTMSL

-131 TERRLMDKM
+131 TEKRLMDKM
-140 DFEQMP
+140 DFEKMP

-158 LLASRAGFDRIY
+158 LLASRGNFAEIY

-212 NPKGVMLTVRNFS
+212 TPKGVMLTIRNFS
-225 ANVFLIP
+225 VNVYLIP
-232 RHFPYR
+232 RHFPSR

-249 AHIFGM
+249 AHIFGLL
-255 MYDAIEPL
+255 YDVVEPL
-263 CLGMHLTI
+263 CIGMHLTI

-283 ALAEVKPN
+283 ALADVKPN

-311 VSSKSGKQK
+311 VTSKSGKQK
-320 LADHHNNQDYCKA
+320 LADYRNNLDYCIA
-333 LRTIFMSAFGDNIEL
+333 LRTIFMSAFGENIEL

-364 AQKLEIPFVTG
+364 AQKLQIPFVTG
-375 YGMTEACPTIS
+375 YGMTEACPTIA

-397 VGEIVPEGIECR
+397 VGEIVAEGIECR

-420 EVIIKGDCVFTG
+420 ELIIRGDCVFTG

-442 VLDKDGWFRTGDM
+442 VLDKDGWVRTGDM
-455 GTIDKDNTVFLA
+455 GTIDKDTTVFLA

-486 IEVVLNALPYVAE
+486 IEVVLNTLSYVQE

-512 IVPNVDQ
+512 IVPNLDQ
-519 VAASGMD
+519 VGASGMD
-526 NDALNAVMAGNITKL
+526 NDALNAVMAGNIAKL

>member
-1 MHCIARGRVAR
+1 
-12 LRHNVKQS
+12 
-20 IVIKMYDISF
+20 MYDISF
-30 IKRFET
+30 IKKFEG
-36 TVKKHW
+36 TVRKHW
-42 NDAALNDYKHP
+42 NDAALNDYRSS

-63 IEADHLLWKAAG
+63 IEQEQLLWKAAG
-75 IEKGAKIALNAKS
+75 INKGDKIALNAKS
-88 CAGWIKTFM
+88 CAGWARTFM
-97 GIMTGG
+97 AIMTGG

-113 TPADTMSL
+113 TPNDTMSL

-131 TERRLMDKM
+131 TEKRLMDKM

-146 NLKGA
+146 GLIGA

-158 LLASRAGFDRIY
+158 LLASRGNFADLYMRREALMREAHPAGFQ
-170 NNRESI
+170 
-176 MKDAHPGGFN
+176 P
-186 AQDFKGYEDRPADEL
+186 QDFGYDDRPADEL

-225 ANVFLIP
+225 VNVFLIP
-232 RHFPYR
+232 RHFPYH
-238 EGQTYLSVLPF
+238 EGDNYLSVLPF
-249 AHIFGM
+249 AHIFGLL
-255 MYDAIEPL
+255 YDVVEPL
-263 CLGMHLTI
+263 CIGMHLTV

-283 ALAEVKPN
+283 ALNEVQPS

-311 VSSKSGKQK
+311 VTSKSGRQK
-320 LADHHNNQDYCKA
+320 LADYKNNQDYCKA
-333 LRTIFMSAFGDNIEL
+333 LRTIFMSAFGENIDL

-364 AQKLEIPFVTG
+364 AQKLQIPFVTG
-375 YGMTEACPTIS
+375 YGMTECCPTIA

-397 VGEIVPEGIECR
+397 VGEIVAEGIECR
-409 IDSSDPEHIPG
+409 IDSDDPEHIPG
-420 EVIIKGDCVFTG
+420 EVIVKGDCVFTG

-455 GTIDKDNTVFLA
+455 GTIDKDTTLFLV
-467 GRCKNMLLSA
+467 GRCKNMLLSS

-486 IEVVLNALPYVAE
+486 IEVVLNTLPYVQE

-512 IVPNVDQ
+512 IVPNVDE

-526 NDALNAVMAGNITKL
+526 NDALNALMAGNITKL

>member
-1 MHCIARGRVAR
+1 
-12 LRHNVKQS
+12 
-20 IVIKMYDISF
+20 MYDVTF
-30 IKRFET
+30 IKKFES
-36 TVKKHW
+36 TVRKHW
-42 NDAALNDYKHP
+42 NDAALDDFHH
-53 VSTYGQLAAQ
+53 SSATYGQLAAQ
-63 IEADHLLWKAAG
+63 IEQDQLLWQAAG

-113 TPADTMSL
+113 TPTDTMSL

-140 DFEQMP
+140 DFDQMP
-146 NLKGA
+146 ALLAA

-158 LLASRAGFDRIY
+158 LLASRGTFAAVY
-170 NNRESI
+170 NKREQL
-176 MKDAHPGGFN
+176 MADAHPAGFGIN
-186 AQDFKGYEDRPADEL
+186 DFKGYADRDADEL
-201 CGLNYTSGSTG
+201 CALNYTSGSTG

-225 ANVFLIP
+225 VNVYLIP

-263 CLGMHLTI
+263 CLGMHLHV
-271 LGMPPIPAYLKP
+271 LGLPPVPSYLKP

-297 LILVKMLDNTIGEF
+297 LILVKMLENTIGEF
-311 VSSKSGKQK
+311 VSSKSGRQK
-320 LADHHNNQDYCKA
+320 LADHKNNQDYCKA
-333 LRTIFMSAFGDNIEL
+333 LRTIFMSGFGENIEL

-358 DLEDLM
+358 ELEDLM

-386 IGEKGKYKMKS
+386 IGHKGSYKMKS

-409 IDSSDPEHIPG
+409 IDSDDPEHIPG

-442 VLDKDGWFRTGDM
+442 VIDKDGWFHTGDM
-455 GTIDKDNTVFLA
+455 GTMDKDHTVFLA

-486 IEVVLNALPYVAE
+486 IEVVLNALPYVQE

-512 IVPNVDQ
+512 IVPNVDE

-526 NDALNAVMAGNITKL
+526 NDALNAVMAGNITTL

>member
-1 MHCIARGRVAR
+1 
-12 LRHNVKQS
+12 
-20 IVIKMYDISF
+20 MYDVTF
-30 IKRFET
+30 IKKFES
-36 TVKKHW
+36 TVRKHW
-42 NDAALNDYKHP
+42 NDAALNDYKNP
-53 VSTYGQLAAQ
+53 VATYGQLAAQ
-63 IEADHLLWKAAG
+63 IEQDQLLWKAAG
-75 IEKGAKIALNAKS
+75 INKGDKIALNAKS

-97 GIMTGG
+97 AIMTGG

-113 TPADTMSL
+113 TPTDTMNL

-131 TERRLMDKM
+131 TERRLFDKF

-146 NLKGA
+146 NLIGA

-158 LLASRAGFDRIY
+158 LLASRGNFAQIY
-170 NNRESI
+170 MNREQI
-176 MKDAHPGGFN
+176 MHDAHPAGFQAN
-186 AQDFKGYEDRPADEL
+186 DYKGYQDRPADEM
-201 CGLNYTSGSTG
+201 CGINYTSGSTG
-212 NPKGVMLTVRNFS
+212 NPKGVMLSVRNFS
-225 ANVFLIP
+225 VNVFLIP

-249 AHIFGM
+249 AHIFGLL
-255 MYDAIEPL
+255 YDAIEPL

-271 LGMPPIPAYLKP
+271 LGMPPVPAYLKP

-311 VSSKSGKQK
+311 ISSKSGRQK
-320 LADHHNNQDYCKA
+320 LADHRNNQDYCKA
-333 LRTIFMSAFGDNIEL
+333 LRTIFLSAFGDNIEL

-364 AQKLEIPFVTG
+364 AQKLQIPFVTG
-375 YGMTEACPTIS
+375 YGMTEACPTIA

-397 VGEIVPEGIECR
+397 VGEIVAEGIECR
-409 IDSSDPEHIPG
+409 IDSDDPEHIPG
-420 EVIIKGDCVFTG
+420 EVIIKGDCVFSG

-442 VLDKDGWFRTGDM
+442 VIDKDGWFHTGDM
-455 GTIDKDNTVFLA
+455 GTKDKDNTVFLA

>member
-1 MHCIARGRVAR
+1 
-12 LRHNVKQS
+12 
-20 IVIKMYDISF
+20 MYDITF
-30 IKRFET
+30 IKKFEA
-36 TVKKHW
+36 TVRKHW
-42 NDAALNDYKHP
+42 NDSALDDYKH
-53 VSTYGQLAAQ
+53 SSATYGQLAAQ
-63 IEADHLLWKAAG
+63 IEQDQLLWKAAG
-75 IEKGAKIALNAKS
+75 INKGDKIALNAKS
-88 CAGWIKTFM
+88 CAGWARTFM

-113 TPADTMSL
+113 TPNDTMSL

-131 TERRLMDKM
+131 TEKRLMDKM

-158 LLASRAGFDRIY
+158 LLASRGNFEELYMRRETLMREAHPAGFKP
-170 NNRESI
+170 E
-176 MKDAHPGGFN
+176 
-186 AQDFKGYEDRPADEL
+186 DFGYGDRPADEL

-225 ANVFLIP
+225 VNVFLIP

-238 EGQTYLSVLPF
+238 EGQNYLSVLPF
-249 AHIFGM
+249 AHIFGLL
-255 MYDAIEPL
+255 YDVVEPL
-263 CLGMHLTI
+263 CIGMHLTV

-283 ALAEVKPN
+283 ALNEVKPN

-311 VSSKSGKQK
+311 VTSKSGRQK
-320 LADHHNNQDYCKA
+320 LADHKNNQDYCKA
-333 LRTIFMSAFGDNIEL
+333 LNTIFMSAFGENIEL

-364 AQKLEIPFVTG
+364 AQKLQIPFVAG
-375 YGMTEACPTIS
+375 YGMTEACPTIA

-397 VGEIVPEGIECR
+397 VGEIVAEGIECR
-409 IDSSDPEHIPG
+409 IESDDPEHIPG
-420 EVIIKGDCVFTG
+420 ELIIRGDCVFTG

-455 GTIDKDNTVFLA
+455 GTMDKDTTVFLA
-467 GRCKNMLLSA
+467 GRCKNMLLSS

-499 SIIVDRKGHLTAL
+499 SLIVDRKGHLTAL

-541 NQEIPAYS
+541 NQKIPAYS

>member
-1 MHCIARGRVAR
+1 
-12 LRHNVKQS
+12 
-20 IVIKMYDISF
+20 MYDVTF
-30 IKRFET
+30 IKKFES
-36 TVKKHW
+36 TVRKHW

-63 IEADHLLWKAAG
+63 IEADQLLWKAAG
-75 IEKGAKIALNAKS
+75 IQKGAKIALNAKS

-146 NLKGA
+146 ALKGA

-158 LLASRAGFDRIY
+158 LLASRGGFDQIY

-283 ALAEVKPN
+283 ALADVKPN

-311 VSSKSGKQK
+311 VTSKSGKQK
-320 LADHHNNQDYCKA
+320 LADHRNNQDYCKA

-397 VGEIVPEGIECR
+397 VGEIVSEGIECR

-486 IEVVLNALPYVAE
+486 IEVVLNALPYVTE

>member
-1 MHCIARGRVAR
+1 
-12 LRHNVKQS
+12 
-20 IVIKMYDISF
+20 MYDVTF
-30 IKRFET
+30 IKKFES
-36 TVKKHW
+36 TVRKHW
-42 NDAALNDYKHP
+42 NDAALDDFRH
-53 VSTYGQLAAQ
+53 SSATYGQLAAQ
-63 IEADHLLWKAAG
+63 IEQDQILWQAAG

-113 TPADTMSL
+113 TPTDTMSL

-140 DFEQMP
+140 DFDQMP
-146 NLKGA
+146 ALLAA

-158 LLASRAGFDRIY
+158 LLASRGTFAAVY
-170 NNRESI
+170 NKREQL
-176 MKDAHPGGFN
+176 MADAHPNGLSLEDFN
-186 AQDFKGYEDRPADEL
+186 GYDDRDADEL
-201 CGLNYTSGSTG
+201 CALNYTSGSTG

-225 ANVFLIP
+225 VNVFLIP

-263 CLGMHLTI
+263 CLGMHLYI
-271 LGMPPIPAYLKP
+271 LGLPPVPSYLKP

-297 LILVKMLDNTIGEF
+297 LILVKMLENTIGEF

-320 LADHHNNQDYCKA
+320 LSDYKNNQDYCNA
-333 LRTIFMSAFGDNIEL
+333 LRTIFMSAFGPNIEL

-364 AQKLEIPFVTG
+364 AQKLQIPFVTG

-397 VGEIVPEGIECR
+397 VGEIVTEGIECR
-409 IDSSDPEHIPG
+409 IDSDDPEHIPG

-442 VLDKDGWFRTGDM
+442 VIDKDGWFHTGDM
-455 GTIDKDNTVFLA
+455 STMDKDNTVFLA

-486 IEVVLNALPYVAE
+486 IEVVLNALPYVQE

-512 IVPNVDQ
+512 VVPNLDQ
-519 VAASGMD
+519 VGASGMD
-526 NDALNAVMAGNITKL
+526 NDALNAIMAGNITKL
-541 NQEIPAYS
+541 NQDIPAYS

>member
-1 MHCIARGRVAR
+1 
-12 LRHNVKQS
+12 
-20 IVIKMYDISF
+20 MYDISF
-30 IKRFET
+30 IKKFEN
-36 TVKKHW
+36 TVRKHW
-42 NDAALNDYKHP
+42 NDAALDDYKH
-53 VSTYGQLAAQ
+53 SSATYGQLAAQ
-63 IEADHLLWKAAG
+63 IEADQLLWKAAG
-75 IEKGAKIALNAKS
+75 INKGDKIALNAKS

-131 TERRLMDKM
+131 TEKRLMDKM
-140 DFEQMP
+140 DFNQMP
-146 NLKGA
+146 GIMAA

-158 LLASRAGFDRIY
+158 LLASRGNFAEIYMRREALMNEAHPAGFRLEDFGYDDR
-170 NNRESI
+170 
-176 MKDAHPGGFN
+176 D
-186 AQDFKGYEDRPADEL
+186 ADEV

-225 ANVFLIP
+225 VNVFLIP

-283 ALAEVKPN
+283 ALNEVKPN

-311 VSSKSGKQK
+311 VTSKSGRQK
-320 LADHHNNQDYCKA
+320 LSDAKNNQDYCKA
-333 LRTIFMSAFGDNIEL
+333 LNTIFMSAFGENIEL

-364 AQKLEIPFVTG
+364 AQKLQIPFVTG

-409 IDSSDPEHIPG
+409 IDSDDPEHIPG

-442 VLDKDGWFRTGDM
+442 VIDKDGWFHTGDM

-486 IEVVLNALPYVAE
+486 IEVVLNALPYVQE

-526 NDALNAVMAGNITKL
+526 NEALNAVMAGNITKL
-541 NQEIPAYS
+541 NQEIPSYS